1 MTKLLVLFGVLFTIF
16 RPVSGQVA
24 DDPRRNA
31 EVVSVRVTTN
41 SPDALL
47 YADTTFVGGVP
58 AGVISIPAST
68 RRIRLVHRN
77 ANTWTIP
84 PIEKGLDADAGDT
97 VVVELNFDYHYQ
109 IESVP
114 FGARVLLE
122 EGDERSLLGST
133 PLLHTSDAPLE
144 GRLAVEQAGYAI
156 ERIEPGRAVW
166 NRHVVTLN
174 PSELLHPSAA
184 QVDWKPPRKHRRW
197 IDYAALG
204 TAVAAGAFAI
214 HYKFKA
220 DDIFSEYEKTAD
232 PSLRPEVSAYD
243 TRAGIAFGVMQAG
256 IGIFAIRLLI
266 R

>member
-1 MTKLLVLFGVLFTIF
+1 MTKLLVLFGVFFTVF
-16 RPVSGQVA
+16 RPASGQVA
-24 DDPRRNA
+24 DDPRSNA
-31 EVVSVRVTTN
+31 EEVGVRVTTN

-47 YADTTFVGGVP
+47 YADTTFVGRVS
-58 AGVISIPAST
+58 AGVVSIPAAT
-68 RRIRLVHRN
+68 RRIRVVHGD

-84 PIEKGLDADAGDT
+84 PVEKALDADAGDT
-97 VVVELNFDYHYQ
+97 IEVELNFDYHYQ

-122 EGDERSLLGST
+122 DEEGRSHLGST
-133 PLLHTSDAPLE
+133 PLLHTSEAPLD
-144 GRLAVEQAGYAI
+144 GRLAIEQAGYAI
-156 ERIEPGRAVW
+156 ERIEPGRDVW

-174 PSELLHPSAA
+174 PSELLDPSAA

-220 DDIFSEYEKTAD
+220 DDVFAEFEKTAD
-232 PSLRPEVSAYD
+232 PSLRPEVTAYD